1 MSSLRTLLTDR
12 RFAAYFLARNG
23 GLLAYGIESVAIAWQ
38 IFLLRHQVLD
48 LGLIGLMLFIPQF
61 VLAIPSG
68 VLADRFERRTVC
80 VVFACA
86 EMLCELLFVVLV
98 LLHVTSLP
106 TYLGAVLLIGAA
118 HALGTPAERA
128 LLVGIVRSEHY
139 VRAQAFSATA
149 MQLITIAGPA
159 VGGFL
164 LAINIPTAFATAA
177 VCYGIAAI
185 GFARIPVTGTR
196 EREEIPLREAADGIR
211 FIFSHKVI
219 LGAISLDL
227 FAVLFGGATAL
238 LPYFASD
245 VFHIGPSGLGILRSA
260 PALGA
265 AIVAAI
271 IVRWP
276 IQRHAGI
283 LMCWCVA
290 GFGVATIVFGISK
303 NLWLSV
309 ISLFATGA
317 FDMVS
322 VVIRNALVMLQTPD
336 DMRGRVGAIENI
348 FIGASNELGAFES
361 GGIAALIGAVPAVA
375 LGGVA
380 TIVIIAIWTRLFPP
394 LIALD
399 RLDVTSA
406 SEPL

>member
-1 MSSLRTLLTDR
+1 MSSLRTLITDR
-12 RFAAYFLARNG
+12 RFAAYFLARSG
-23 GLLAYGIESVAIAWQ
+23 AELAFGIESVAIAWQ

-48 LGLIGLMLFIPQF
+48 LGLIGLMLFIPQL
-61 VLAIPSG
+61 VLAIPAG

-80 VVFACA
+80 VVFACV
-86 EMLCELLFVVLV
+86 EMLCEFLFVALV
-98 LLHVTSLP
+98 VLHVTSLP
-106 TYLGAVLLIGAA
+106 VYFSAVLLIGTA

-128 LLVGIVRSEHY
+128 LLAGIVRSEHY

-149 MQLITIAGPA
+149 MQLITVAGPA
-159 VGGFL
+159 IGGFL
-164 LAINIPTAFATAA
+164 LAISIPTAFIVAA
-177 VCYGIAAI
+177 ICYGIAAV
-185 GFARIPVTGTR
+185 GFSLISVEGNP
-196 EREEIPLREAADGIR
+196 EREEIPLREAVNGIR
-211 FIFSHKVI
+211 FIFAHKVI

-260 PALGA
+260 PGLGA
-265 AIVAAI
+265 AVVAAI

-276 IQRHAGI
+276 IQRHAGV

-290 GFGVATIVFGISK
+290 GFGVATIVFGVSK

-322 VVIRNALVMLQTPD
+322 VVVRNALVMLQTPD
-336 DMRGRVGAIENI
+336 EMRGRVGAVENI
-348 FIGASNELGAFES
+348 FIGASNQLGAFES

-394 LIALD
+394 LITLD
-399 RLDVTSA
+399 RFDTSSA
-406 SEPL
+406 S